1 MAQSIGWAFR
11 GLDTGTPRARPGGRK
26 GAGRM
31 GVHEGTG
38 VSSDLKDGMASSGCA
53 GQRDADPTLW
63 EKVKDLECLRKLKH

>member
-31 GVHEGTG
+31 GMHEGTG
-38 VSSDLKDGMASSGCA
+38 VSSDLKDEMASSGCA
-53 GQRDADPTLW
+53 GQRCRSTLW
-63 EKVKDLECLRKLKH
+63 EKVKDLERLRKLKH